1 MFVKICGVVDGAG
14 VAAASRADAV
24 GFVFAPSPRRIA
36 PAAAA
41 RLAATLPEGVLTV
54 AVFSRA
60 SQAEIEA
67 VCADFRPDLV
77 QVEPST
83 GVSLPDGVGLLPVF
97 HDHDDVLD
105 ELSEFAL
112 RHPGARVVLEGAA
125 VGGQGV
131 RADGARAAQAAR
143 LPLRVIIAGGL
154 APDNVGSLIAAASPF
169 GVDVSSGVESRRG
182 VKSPEKILRFIDA
195 ARAATRRAE

>member
-1 MFVKICGVVDGAG
+1 MFVKICGLTDAASI
-14 VAAASRADAV
+14 AAACRADAV

-36 PAAAA
+36 PLAAAH
-41 RLAATLPEGVLTV
+41 LAADLSAAVLTV

-60 SQAEIEA
+60 SQAEIDA

-77 QVEPST
+77 QVEPSAAL
-83 GVSLPDGVGLLPVF
+83 VLPAGVGLLPVF
-97 HDHDDVLD
+97 HDHASVLD
-105 ELSEFAL
+105 ELSEFAQ

-131 RADGARAAQAAR
+131 CADGERAALAAR
-143 LPLRVIIAGGL
+143 LPLRIIVAGGL
-154 APDNVGSLIAAASPF
+154 KPDNVGRLIAAASPF

-182 VKSPEKILRFIDA
+182 VKSPEKIHRFIDA
-195 ARAATRRAE
+195 ARAAARRAE